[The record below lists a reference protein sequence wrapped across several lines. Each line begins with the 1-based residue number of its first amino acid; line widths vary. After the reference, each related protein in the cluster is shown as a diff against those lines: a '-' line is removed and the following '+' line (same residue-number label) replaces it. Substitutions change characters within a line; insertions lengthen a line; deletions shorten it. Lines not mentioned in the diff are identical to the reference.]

1 MLNGKYVDSNGNY
14 NGKIVMTETEELMMK
29 TYQRRLAIALWSLNH
44 TVEEIN
50 YLSGLTDEEIYE
62 AVND

>member
-1 MLNGKYVDSNGNY
+1 
-14 NGKIVMTETEELMMK
+14 MTETEELMMK
-29 TYQRRLAIALWSLNH
+29 TYQRRLAIALWALDH

>member
-1 MLNGKYVDSNGNY
+1 
-14 NGKIVMTETEELMMK
+14 MTCETCMIT
-29 TYQRRLAIALWSLNH
+29 TYQRRLAIALWALNH